1 MSGKQKEF
9 NIMKRFFYSLLALM
23 AVTFGAL
30 AFTACG
36 DDDGGSSSGGGGSY
50 EEPNYKSQLMGLW
63 SGKGTNWDDATI
75 SVSVNFDSS
84 TNGWILLSGTGGLT
98 LSDFYSWS
106 ASGSYISMSAE
117 KFSSPI
123 TMSITSG
130 SIASGNITVN
140 IWCEK
145 DKYCGTVQLKK
156 DSDSGSASTSE
167 VKLGSTSALIIRMTK
182 SSSGTSYS
190 SSTSTCYKT
199 RDSSG
204 NVYLYSNSS
213 YTSRIGKASSNSLST
228 WGDYRVSSYDYLVRY
243 NVTTSHS
250 TYYFFN

>member
-1 MSGKQKEF
+1 
-9 NIMKRFFYSLLALM
+9 MKKWI
-23 AVTFGAL
+23 GAL
-30 AFTACG
+30 AMVALCTTISLFFTACG
-36 DDDGGSSSGGGGSY
+36 GGDDDNGSYSGGGSY
-50 EEPNYKSQLMGLW
+50 EEPNYKSQLMGFW
-63 SGKGTNWDDATI
+63 SGKGTNWDGATI
-75 SVSVNFDSS
+75 SVSVDFESS

-117 KFSSPI
+117 KFASPV

-130 SIASGNITVN
+130 SIASGNITVD
-140 IWCEK
+140 IRCEK
-145 DKYCGTVQLKK
+145 DKYNGTVQLKK

-167 VKLGSTSALIIRMTK
+167 VKLGSTSALIIKMTK
-182 SSSGTSYS
+182 SSSGTNYS

>member
-1 MSGKQKEF
+1 
-9 NIMKRFFYSLLALM
+9 MKKFFYSLLALM

-36 DDDGGSSSGGGGSY
+36 GGDDDNGSYSGGGSY
-50 EEPNYKSQLMGLW
+50 EEPNYKYQLMGLW

-84 TNGWILLSGTGGLT
+84 TSGWILLSGTGGLT

-145 DKYCGTVQLKK
+145 D
-156 DSDSGSASTSE
+156 
-167 VKLGSTSALIIRMTK
+167 
-182 SSSGTSYS
+182 
-190 SSTSTCYKT
+190 
-199 RDSSG
+199 
-204 NVYLYSNSS
+204 
-213 YTSRIGKASSNSLST
+213 
-228 WGDYRVSSYDYLVRY
+228 
-243 NVTTSHS
+243 
-250 TYYFFN
+250 

>member
-1 MSGKQKEF
+1 
-9 NIMKRFFYSLLALM
+9 MKKWI
-23 AVTFGAL
+23 GAL
-30 AFTACG
+30 ATVAMCATISLFFAACGGG
-36 DDDGGSSSGGGGSY
+36 DDDNGSYSGGGSY
-50 EEPNYKSQLMGLW
+50 EEPNYKYQLMGLW

-117 KFSSPI
+117 KFSSPV

-167 VKLGSTSALIIRMTK
+167 VKLGSTRALIIRMTK

-228 WGDYRVSSYDYLVRY
+228 WGDYRVSSYDYIVRY